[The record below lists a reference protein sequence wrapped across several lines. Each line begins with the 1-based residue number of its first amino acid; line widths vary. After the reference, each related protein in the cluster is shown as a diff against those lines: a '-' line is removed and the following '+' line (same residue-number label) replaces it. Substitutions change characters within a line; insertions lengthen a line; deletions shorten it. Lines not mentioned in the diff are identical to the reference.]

1 MNERRLRIVLPLSC
15 ALLFIAGCPKK
26 NEDKGT
32 PAPSTSPSGTTAPVS
47 TPAATAAAS
56 AATPTGVAS
65 GAAPAAVQT
74 PPGAPPA
81 DGKYER
87 VTVDGVTVPMIQVM
101 NSGAV
106 VLVDTD
112 GKKPRTWEE
121 QYKRK
126 RELPNGQYDVHKTDT
141 NKNDKFDDD
150 TIDKEGLW
158 VIDAKGNITKH

>member
-1 MNERRLRIVLPLSC
+1 MIKRLPAFVV
-15 ALLFIAGCPKK
+15 ALLVCAACAACSKK
-26 NEDKGT
+26 DGDQ
-32 PAPSTSPSGTTAPVS
+32 PA
-47 TPAATAAAS
+47 AATAVSS
-56 AATPTGVAS
+56 AAATASTLTPTPTAS
-65 GAAPAAVQT
+65 GAATVAVPAGSL
-74 PPGAPPA
+74 PP

-87 VTVDGVTVPMIQVM
+87 VTVDGVTVPMINVM

-112 GKKPRTWEE
+112 GKKPRSWEE

-126 RELPNGQYDVHKTDT
+126 RELANGQFDVHKTNT
-141 NKNDKFDDD
+141 NKNDTFEDD